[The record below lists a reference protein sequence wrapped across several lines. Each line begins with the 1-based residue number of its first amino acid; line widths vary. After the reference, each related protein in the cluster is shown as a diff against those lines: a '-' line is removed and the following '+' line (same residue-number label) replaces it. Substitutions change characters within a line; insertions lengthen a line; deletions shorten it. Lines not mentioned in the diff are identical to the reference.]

1 MASVIEMV
9 TLCLCASLESPNIP
23 IAIICADWREKLILL
38 DYLAGMY
45 ESSCSYGSALVKRVS
60 TTATIKT
67 EECLSPSS
75 APTDWTTGC
84 AYRFACNSTFQ
95 QLKQSVE
102 KAKAALQDRNNYLTS
117 ATAFGDFSASPF
129 CTPSRTSNH
138 HHTQLDILQ
147 EELRDDVL
155 HEKRS
160 HGTYSALFVR
170 SS

>member
-1 MASVIEMV
+1 
-9 TLCLCASLESPNIP
+9 
-23 IAIICADWREKLILL
+23 
-38 DYLAGMY
+38 MY
-45 ESSCSYGSALVKRVS
+45 ESSCSYGSALDLKRVGS
-60 TTATIKT
+60 GPTIKT

-160 HGTYSALFVR
+160 HGMYAEIYTYFFLPWVMYLYLYKQRAKLTSLLLIWISIVWK
-170 SS
+170 